1 MLPARYGADISTC
14 PPLRIVLF
22 GPRPGIPAWL
32 MATLPTPRD
41 DGATGAEAGA
51 RRPGGSVPVIDL
63 LAAAERGAGARSAMS
78 GQMRPTADRDF
89 VIADEI
95 RRREH
100 EHLAHH
106 VRILLVSAHEPDHPP
121 TSRVLD
127 HSFKTS
133 AHQLLKRHPLG
144 DHRRP
149 ASTVKQRLLDPRK
162 AASQH
167 TDHQVVFVVGLRLGR
182 PATVEFLQQRDQ
194 TVRHRRQHVTVV
206 LRSGVYL
213 ARAHSAREYYRGAK
227 PRQRRWSS
235 RYRRGG
241 ARLVLA
247 FLPDVC
253 TYSEGEREGRMSA
266 PAAPLTGDEL
276 YAAVTDAMVAF
287 HQRYY
292 HRAPVTAK
300 TSLLGDD
307 LLACVLGGVYT
318 DVEKTMIEIQR
329 KTMVQETRNAFQNTM
344 QAKFINTV
352 ERLSGRQVMAF
363 FSDHHVGP
371 DIEIELFLFTP
382 SETPHDET
390 AQDAD

>member
-1 MLPARYGADISTC
+1 M
-14 PPLRIVLF
+14 
-22 GPRPGIPAWL
+22 
-32 MATLPTPRD
+32 
-41 DGATGAEAGA
+41 
-51 RRPGGSVPVIDL
+51 
-63 LAAAERGAGARSAMS
+63 
-78 GQMRPTADRDF
+78 
-89 VIADEI
+89 
-95 RRREH
+95 
-100 EHLAHH
+100 
-106 VRILLVSAHEPDHPP
+106 
-121 TSRVLD
+121 
-127 HSFKTS
+127 
-133 AHQLLKRHPLG
+133 
-144 DHRRP
+144 
-149 ASTVKQRLLDPRK
+149 
-162 AASQH
+162 
-167 TDHQVVFVVGLRLGR
+167 
-182 PATVEFLQQRDQ
+182 
-194 TVRHRRQHVTVV
+194 
-206 LRSGVYL
+206 
-213 ARAHSAREYYRGAK
+213 
-227 PRQRRWSS
+227 
-235 RYRRGG
+235 
-241 ARLVLA
+241 VLA
-247 FLPDVC
+247 FLPDAC